1 MKTEIKSPEQMRD
14 YIEAARVEQGMTFRA
29 LATQSGFAHAGYWFW
44 VKKKGR
50 VTLDNALA
58 ACATLGIRVELTK

>member
-1 MKTEIKSPEQMRD
+1 VIIKSADQMRD
-14 YIEAARVEQGMTFRA
+14 FIEAERTAQAMTFRA